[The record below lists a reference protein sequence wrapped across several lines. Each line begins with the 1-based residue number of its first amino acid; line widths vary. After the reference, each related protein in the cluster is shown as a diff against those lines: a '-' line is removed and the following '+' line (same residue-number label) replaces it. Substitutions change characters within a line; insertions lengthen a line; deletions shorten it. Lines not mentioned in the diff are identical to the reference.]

1 MEKYGL
7 LHRAVIYISEDL
19 NDWLARALSPEEVG
33 ELRMVRVQ
41 LSSQRMLDLA
51 NPLQAWKGHVEKIEG
66 DLSLPESDRSLWG
79 AHDFIAALYIRDF
92 LQVGISGLKR
102 VGHEK
107 FDRIVEEIDERF
119 RSYTE
124 ADEIG
129 LAERADGRSGP
140 NRGWWWRRI
149 PDRGLIRIEL
159 SAYGRT

>member
-1 MEKYGL
+1 
-7 LHRAVIYISEDL
+7 
-19 NDWLARALSPEEVG
+19 
-33 ELRMVRVQ
+33 MVTVQ
-41 LSSQRMLDLA
+41 VSSQRMLDLA
-51 NPLQAWKGHVEKIEG
+51 NLLQAWKGHVEKIEG

-107 FDRIVEEIDERF
+107 FDRIVGEIDERF
-119 RSYTE
+119 CSYTE
-124 ADEIG
+124 VDEIG
-129 LAERADGRSGP
+129 LAERVDGRSDP

-149 PDRGLIRIEL
+149 PDRGPIRNEL